1 MRYHTVRFAL
11 GTFLATLFACFSFAQ
26 PAPNSSPS
34 AQTWISNVSILSP
47 ENLDHPSTGTVVIEN
62 GHILRIDRTST
73 APKPPA
79 GATVISGKGQYLIP
93 GLIDSHVH
101 LASVPGMGSA
111 QEQGKAQ
118 MLESYFRQLPRS
130 YLYYGY
136 TTLVD
141 LIVFD
146 RKILQNFRQA
156 PLHPDLYDCGE
167 ALPIANGYPMSF
179 SPPAE
184 RFKNYPNFIYDPA
197 QAASIPTEYKPEDHT
212 PTADVARV
220 KASGAICVKTF
231 FERGFADNFK
241 LPVITPEMLAEIR
254 SASAQSGLLLFIHAN
269 SYEAQKVALNGNVDF
284 IAHGMWHW
292 KDHERSLDKEPQ
304 VPAEIRATLDQIAA
318 AKIGYQPTIQ
328 VLEGERV
335 YFEPEYLNSPAL
347 AKVVPQ
353 ELLAWFKTPEGHWFG
368 NLINEDKLPDERF
381 RQIYDEGPLREVRQA
396 TTYLAQKNAY
406 FTFGTD
412 TPSSPTY
419 GNLPGLNG
427 YLEMQQLHN
436 AGLSLTQ
443 IFQAATINNAHKLKL
458 DAQLGTIE
466 PGKTANLLL
475 LSKSPLESLDA
486 YDSITTIFLHGQPI
500 PRDHL
505 VANSTKQ

>member
-1 MRYHTVRFAL
+1 MRYHTIRFAPAAIL
-11 GTFLATLFACFSFAQ
+11 IAISTLVSFAQ
-26 PAPNSSPS
+26 APAKRSPS
-34 AQTWISNVSILSP
+34 TQTWITNVTILSP
-47 ENLDHPSTGTVVIEN
+47 ENLDRPSTATVVIEN
-62 GHILRIDRTST
+62 GRILRIDRTTS
-73 APKPPA
+73 PKPPA
-79 GATVISGKGQYLIP
+79 NASVISGKGQFLIP

-101 LASVPGMGSA
+101 IAMVPGMNLDQNPGK
-111 QEQGKAQ
+111 EQMIDA
-118 MLESYFRQLPRS
+118 YFRQLPRS

-141 LIVFD
+141 LGVFGGPAV
-146 RKILQNFRQA
+146 QNFRQA

-167 ALPIANGYPMSF
+167 SIPIANGYPMSF
-179 SPPAE
+179 LPPEE
-184 RFKNYPNFIYDPA
+184 RFKRFPNFLYDPA
-197 QAASIPTEYKPEDHT
+197 RAKSIPAEYNPEDHS
-212 PTADVARV
+212 PAADVARV
-220 KASGAICVKTF
+220 KNSGAICVKTF

-241 LPVITPEMLAEIR
+241 LPVVTPEMLAEIR
-254 SASAQSGLLLFIHAN
+254 RASTQSGLLLFVHAN
-269 SYEAQKVALNGNVDF
+269 SYEAQKVGLSGNVDF

-292 KDHERSLDKEPQ
+292 RDHDRVLDQEPQ
-304 VPAEIRATLDQIAA
+304 VPGEIQTTLDQIAA

-353 ELLAWFKTPEGHWFG
+353 ELITWFKSPEGRWFG
-368 NLINEDKLPDERF
+368 NLINEDHLSDEQF
-381 RQIYDEGPLREVRQA
+381 RKIYDQGPLRRVRQA
-396 TTYLAQKNAY
+396 TNYLAQKNAN

-427 YLEMQQLHN
+427 YLEMRQLHN

-443 IFQAATINNAHKLKL
+443 IFQAATINNARKLKL
-458 DAQLGTIE
+458 DSQIGTIE

-475 LSKSPLESLDA
+475 LTKSPLDSLEA
-486 YDSITTIFLHGQPI
+486 YDSISTVFLRGQPI
-500 PRDHL
+500 RRDTL
-505 VANSTKQ
+505 AAPSAP